1 MSEFSALAG
10 NKGYGGCDDDMTR
23 VYLEQDGQRYTVSCQ
38 GHATGSVEACAAV
51 SCLVYTLA
59 GWLHNAAVL
68 VLEEKLEDG
77 DALIQYC
84 GSAAAE
90 TAFDMICVGFLQL
103 QEQYGTYIAVDF
115 RVI

>member
-1 MSEFSALAG
+1 
-10 NKGYGGCDDDMTR
+10 MTQ

-59 GWLHNAAVL
+59 GWLRNTSVL
-68 VLEEKLEDG
+68 VMKEKLEDG
-77 DALIQYC
+77 DALIQFC
-84 GSAAAE
+84 GGAAAE

-103 QEQYGTYIAVDF
+103 EAQYGDYISVDF

>member
-1 MSEFSALAG
+1 
-10 NKGYGGCDDDMTR
+10 MTR
-23 VYLEQDGQRYTVSCQ
+23 VYLEQDGQRYTVSCK

-59 GWLHNAAVL
+59 GWLRNTSVL
-68 VLEEKLEDG
+68 VLKAELNDG
-77 DALIQYC
+77 NAQIQYH
-84 GSAAAE
+84 GGAAAE

-103 QEQYGTYIAVDF
+103 QEQYGDFISVDF

>member
-1 MSEFSALAG
+1 
-10 NKGYGGCDDDMTR
+10 MTR

-59 GWLHNAAVL
+59 GWLRNTSVL
-68 VLEEKLEDG
+68 VLKSKLEDG
-77 DALIQYC
+77 DALIQYH
-84 GSAAAE
+84 GGAAAE
-90 TAFDMICVGFLQL
+90 TTFDMICVGFLQL
-103 QEQYGTYIAVDF
+103 QEQYGEYITVDF

>member
-1 MSEFSALAG
+1 
-10 NKGYGGCDDDMTR
+10 MTL
-23 VYLEQDGQRYTVSCQ
+23 VYLEQDGQRYTVSCR

-59 GWLHNAAVL
+59 GWLHNAAVP
-68 VLEEKLEDG
+68 VLKEKLEDG
-77 DALIQYC
+77 DALIQYH
-84 GSAAAE
+84 GGAGAE

-103 QEQYGTYIAVDF
+103 QEQYGAYIDVDF

>member
-1 MSEFSALAG
+1 
-10 NKGYGGCDDDMTR
+10 MTQ
-23 VYLEQDGQRYTVSCQ
+23 VYLEQDGQRYMVSCQ

-68 VLEEKLEDG
+68 VVKEKLEDG
-77 DALIQYC
+77 DALIQFH
-84 GSAAAE
+84 GGDAAE
-90 TAFDMICVGFLQL
+90 TAFDMITVGFLQL
-103 QEQYGTYIAVDF
+103 QAQYGDYIAVDF